1 MARTLLTTAPVR
13 FYTNERSLNKYKA
26 IMNFNRIYD
35 PQKREQNGYK
45 IFAAEDADID
55 FYASFLSNIEI
66 GPRWRSITCLTR
78 DESRIPAHQ
87 RRNDKAV
94 WFIAECWPGQALD
107 GAEFLVLQMSEE
119 TMKKMMNGRG
129 ESSERSYTPRDNRRS
144 SGLPGDG
151 KHPYLPGSGR
161 LPWTPSPEKKKE
173 PRTVQVEVTPSPI
186 PEHMKGTSSRRD
198 KFSNMNITS
207 KTKPIERTA
216 TKKDEVSKPIASG
229 KDIDNAASALATAWG
244 VKYNDK

>member
-45 IFAAEDADID
+45 IFAAENADID
-55 FYASFLSNIEI
+55 FYASFLSQIEI

-78 DESRIPAHQ
+78 DESKIPAHQ

-107 GAEFLVLQMSEE
+107 GAEFLVLQMPEE
-119 TMKKMMNGRG
+119 TIKKIINGRE
-129 ESSERSYTPRDNRRS
+129 ESSEHTYTPRDDRRS
-144 SGLPGDG
+144 SSLPGN
-151 KHPYLPGSGR
+151 GR
-161 LPWTPSPEKKKE
+161 RPWTPSPEKKKE
-173 PRTVQVEVTPSPI
+173 PRQVQVEVTPSPM

-216 TKKDEVSKPIASG
+216 TKPVQTIKPITS
-229 KDIDNAASALATAWG
+229 KEDIDNAASALATAWG

>member
-55 FYASFLSNIEI
+55 FYASFLSQIEI

-78 DESRIPAHQ
+78 DESKIPAHQ
-87 RRNDKAV
+87 HRNDKAV

-107 GAEFLVLQMSEE
+107 GAEFLVLQMPEE
-119 TMKKMMNGRG
+119 TIKKIINGRE
-129 ESSERSYTPRDNRRS
+129 ESSERTYTPRDDRRS
-144 SGLPGDG
+144 SGLPGN
-151 KHPYLPGSGR
+151 GR
-161 LPWTPSPEKKKE
+161 RPWTPSPEKKKE
-173 PRTVQVEVTPSPI
+173 PRQVQVEVTPSPM
-186 PEHMKGTSSRRD
+186 PEHMKGSSSRRD

-216 TKKDEVSKPIASG
+216 TKPVQTIKPITS
-229 KDIDNAASALATAWG
+229 KEDIDNAASALATAWG

>member
-13 FYTNERSLNKYKA
+13 FYTNERSLNKYKT

-55 FYASFLSNIEI
+55 FYASFLSQIEI

-78 DESRIPAHQ
+78 DESKIPAHQ

-107 GAEFLVLQMSEE
+107 GAEFLVLQMPEE
-119 TMKKMMNGRG
+119 TIKKIINGRE
-129 ESSERSYTPRDNRRS
+129 ESSERTYTPRDDRRS
-144 SGLPGDG
+144 SGLPGN
-151 KHPYLPGSGR
+151 GR
-161 LPWTPSPEKKKE
+161 RPWTPSPEKKKE
-173 PRTVQVEVTPSPI
+173 PRTVQVEVTPSPM

-216 TKKDEVSKPIASG
+216 TKPVQRHR
-229 KDIDNAASALATAWG
+229 
-244 VKYNDK
+244 

>member
-55 FYASFLSNIEI
+55 FYASFLSQIEI

-78 DESRIPAHQ
+78 DESKIPAHQ

-107 GAEFLVLQMSEE
+107 GAEFLVLQMPEE
-119 TMKKMMNGRG
+119 TIKKIINGRE
-129 ESSERSYTPRDNRRS
+129 ESSERTYTPRDDRRS
-144 SGLPGDG
+144 SGLPGN
-151 KHPYLPGSGR
+151 GR
-161 LPWTPSPEKKKE
+161 RPWTPAPQKKKE
-173 PRTVQVEVTPSPI
+173 QRTIQVEVTPSPM

-216 TKKDEVSKPIASG
+216 NKPVQVMKPIASG

>member
-45 IFAAEDADID
+45 IFAAENADID

-78 DESRIPAHQ
+78 DESKIPAHQ

-119 TMKKMMNGRG
+119 IMKKIMSGRE
-129 ESSERSYTPRDNRRS
+129 ESSERSYASRDNRRS
-144 SGLPGDG
+144 SSLPGDG
-151 KHPYLPGSGR
+151 R
-161 LPWTPSPEKKKE
+161 RPWTPAPEKKKE
-173 PRTVQVEVTPSPI
+173 PRQVQVEVSPSPMH
-186 PEHMKGTSSRRD
+186 EHMKGSSSRRD
-198 KFSNMNITS
+198 KFINMNITS

-216 TKKDEVSKPIASG
+216 TKKDEASKPIASG

>member
-55 FYASFLSNIEI
+55 LYASFLNQIEI
-66 GPRWRSITCLTR
+66 GSRWRSITCLTR
-78 DESRIPAHQ
+78 DESKIPAHQ

-107 GAEFLVLQMSEE
+107 GAEFLVLQMPEE
-119 TMKKMMNGRG
+119 TIKKIINGRE
-129 ESSERSYTPRDNRRS
+129 ESSERTYTPRDDRRS
-144 SGLPGDG
+144 SSLPGN
-151 KHPYLPGSGR
+151 GR
-161 LPWTPSPEKKKE
+161 RPWTPAPQKKKE
-173 PRTVQVEVTPSPI
+173 QRTIQVEVTPSPM

>member
-45 IFAAEDADID
+45 IFAAENADID
-55 FYASFLSNIEI
+55 FYASFLSQIEI

-78 DESRIPAHQ
+78 DESKIPAHQ

-107 GAEFLVLQMSEE
+107 GAEFLVLQMPEE
-119 TMKKMMNGRG
+119 TIKKIINGRE
-129 ESSERSYTPRDNRRS
+129 ESSERTYTPRDDRRS
-144 SGLPGDG
+144 SSLPGN
-151 KHPYLPGSGR
+151 GR
-161 LPWTPSPEKKKE
+161 RPWAPSPEKKKE
-173 PRTVQVEVTPSPI
+173 PRTVQVEVTPSPM

-216 TKKDEVSKPIASG
+216 TKPVQTIKPITS
-229 KDIDNAASALATAWG
+229 KEDIDNAASALATAWG

>member
-55 FYASFLSNIEI
+55 FYASFLSQIEI

-78 DESRIPAHQ
+78 DESKIPAHQ

-119 TMKKMMNGRG
+119 IMKKIMNGRE
-129 ESSERSYTPRDNRRS
+129 ESSERTYTPRDDRRS
-144 SGLPGDG
+144 SGLPGN
-151 KHPYLPGSGR
+151 GR
-161 LPWTPSPEKKKE
+161 RPWTPSPEKKKE
-173 PRTVQVEVTPSPI
+173 PRPVQVEVPPSPM

-216 TKKDEVSKPIASG
+216 TKPVQTIKPIAS
-229 KDIDNAASALATAWG
+229 KEDIDNAASALATAWG

>member
-55 FYASFLSNIEI
+55 FYASFLSQIEI

-78 DESRIPAHQ
+78 DESKIPTHQ

-119 TMKKMMNGRG
+119 TMKKMMNGRE
-129 ESSERSYTPRDNRRS
+129 ESSERSYTPRDDRRS
-144 SGLPGDG
+144 SGLPGDET
-151 KHPYLPGSGR
+151 R
-161 LPWTPSPEKKKE
+161 PWRPAPEKK
-173 PRTVQVEVTPSPI
+173 RTSGPVRIEVPPTPM
-186 PEHMKGTSSRRD
+186 PEHMKGSSSRRD

-207 KTKPIERTA
+207 KTKPVERTA

>member
-55 FYASFLSNIEI
+55 FYASFLSQIEI

-78 DESRIPAHQ
+78 DESKIPAHQ

-107 GAEFLVLQMSEE
+107 GAEFLVLQMPEE
-119 TMKKMMNGRG
+119 TIKKIINGRE
-129 ESSERSYTPRDNRRS
+129 ESSERTYMPRDDRRS
-144 SGLPGDG
+144 SSVPGN
-151 KHPYLPGSGR
+151 GR
-161 LPWTPSPEKKKE
+161 RPWTPAHEKKKE
-173 PRTVQVEVTPSPI
+173 PRQVQVEVTPSPM

-216 TKKDEVSKPIASG
+216 TKPVQTIKPITS
-229 KDIDNAASALATAWG
+229 KEDIDNAASALATAWG

>member
-13 FYTNERSLNKYKA
+13 FYANERSLNKYKA

-55 FYASFLSNIEI
+55 FYASFLSKIEI
-66 GPRWRSITCLTR
+66 GPRWRSVTCLTR
-78 DESRIPAHQ
+78 DESKIPAHQ

-119 TMKKMMNGRG
+119 TIKKIVNGKE
-129 ESSERSYTPRDNRRS
+129 ESSERSYKPRQDTRPARP
-144 SGLPGDG
+144 SGYTWKP
-151 KHPYLPGSGR
+151 R
-161 LPWTPSPEKKKE
+161 EEKKE
-173 PRTVQVEVTPSPI
+173 PRPVQIDVMPSPV
-186 PEHMKGTSSRRD
+186 PEHMKGSSSRRD

-207 KTKPIERTA
+207 KTKPIERTT
-216 TKKDEVSKPIASG
+216 TKSEQPIKPITSE
-229 KDIDNAASALATAWG
+229 KDIDNAASALAAAWG

>member
-55 FYASFLSNIEI
+55 FYASFLSQIEI

-78 DESRIPAHQ
+78 DESKIPAHQ

-107 GAEFLVLQMSEE
+107 GAEFLVLQMPEE
-119 TMKKMMNGRG
+119 TMKKIMN
-129 ESSERSYTPRDNRRS
+129 
-144 SGLPGDG
+144 
-151 KHPYLPGSGR
+151 
-161 LPWTPSPEKKKE
+161 E
-173 PRTVQVEVTPSPI
+173 PPVLLKVDVDPSPI
-186 PEHMKGTSSRRD
+186 PEHMKRTSSRRD

>member
-45 IFAAEDADID
+45 IFAAENADID
-55 FYASFLSNIEI
+55 FYASFLSQIEI

-78 DESRIPAHQ
+78 DESKIPAHQ

-107 GAEFLVLQMSEE
+107 GAEFLVLQMPEE
-119 TMKKMMNGRG
+119 TIKKIINGRE
-129 ESSERSYTPRDNRRS
+129 ESSERTYM
-144 SGLPGDG
+144 
-151 KHPYLPGSGR
+151 
-161 LPWTPSPEKKKE
+161 KE
-173 PRTVQVEVTPSPI
+173 S
-186 PEHMKGTSSRRD
+186 SSRRD
-198 KFSNMNITS
+198 KFSGMKLTS
-207 KTKPIERTA
+207 KTKPIARTA
-216 TKKDEVSKPIASG
+216 TKPVQTIKPITS
-229 KDIDNAASALATAWG
+229 KEDIDNAASALATAWG

>member
-78 DESRIPAHQ
+78 DESKIPAHQ

-107 GAEFLVLQMSEE
+107 GAEFLVLQMPEE
-119 TMKKMMNGRG
+119 TIKKIINSRE
-129 ESSERSYTPRDNRRS
+129 ESSERTYTPRDDRRS
-144 SGLPGDG
+144 SSLPGN
-151 KHPYLPGSGR
+151 GR
-161 LPWTPSPEKKKE
+161 RPWTPAPEKKKE
-173 PRTVQVEVTPSPI
+173 PRTVQVEVTPSPM

-216 TKKDEVSKPIASG
+216 TKPVQTIKPITS
-229 KDIDNAASALATAWG
+229 KEDIDNAASALATAWG

>member
-55 FYASFLSNIEI
+55 FYASFLSQIEI

-78 DESRIPAHQ
+78 DESKIPAHQ

-107 GAEFLVLQMSEE
+107 GAEFLVLQMPEE
-119 TMKKMMNGRG
+119 TIKKIINGRE
-129 ESSERSYTPRDNRRS
+129 ESSERTDTPRDDHRS
-144 SGLPGDG
+144 SSLPGN
-151 KHPYLPGSGR
+151 GR
-161 LPWTPSPEKKKE
+161 RPWTPSPEKKKE
-173 PRTVQVEVTPSPI
+173 PRQVQVEVTPSPM
-186 PEHMKGTSSRRD
+186 PEHVKGTSSRRD

-216 TKKDEVSKPIASG
+216 TKPVQTIKPITS
-229 KDIDNAASALATAWG
+229 KEDIDNAASALATAWG

>member
-78 DESRIPAHQ
+78 DESKIPAHQ

-119 TMKKMMNGRG
+119 IMKKIMSGRE
-129 ESSERSYTPRDNRRS
+129 ESSERTYTPRDDRRS
-144 SGLPGDG
+144 SN
-151 KHPYLPGSGR
+151 LPGSGR
-161 LPWTPSPEKKKE
+161 RPWTPAPEKKKE
-173 PRTVQVEVTPSPI
+173 PRQVQVEVTPSPM
-186 PEHMKGTSSRRD
+186 PEHMKGSSSRRD

-207 KTKPIERTA
+207 KTKPVERTA

>member
-55 FYASFLSNIEI
+55 FYASFLSQIEI

-78 DESRIPAHQ
+78 DESKIPAHQ

-107 GAEFLVLQMSEE
+107 GAEFLVLQMPEE
-119 TMKKMMNGRG
+119 TIKKIINGRE
-129 ESSERSYTPRDNRRS
+129 ESSERTYMPRDDRRS
-144 SGLPGDG
+144 SSVPGN
-151 KHPYLPGSGR
+151 GR
-161 LPWTPSPEKKKE
+161 RPWTPAPEKKKE
-173 PRTVQVEVTPSPI
+173 PRQVQVEVTPSPM

-216 TKKDEVSKPIASG
+216 TKPVQTIKPITS
-229 KDIDNAASALATAWG
+229 KEDIDNAASALATAWG

>member
-78 DESRIPAHQ
+78 DESKIPAHQ

-107 GAEFLVLQMSEE
+107 GAEFLVLQMPEE
-119 TMKKMMNGRG
+119 TMKKIMNGRE
-129 ESSERSYTPRDNRRS
+129 ESSERTYTPRDDRRS
-144 SGLPGDG
+144 SS
-151 KHPYLPGSGR
+151 LPGSGR
-161 LPWTPSPEKKKE
+161 RPWTPAPEKKKE
-173 PRTVQVEVTPSPI
+173 PRQVQVEVTPSPM
-186 PEHMKGTSSRRD
+186 PEHMKGSSSRRD
-198 KFSNMNITS
+198 KFSGMNITS
-207 KTKPIERTA
+207 KTKPIERIA
-216 TKKDEVSKPIASG
+216 TKKDEVSKPIAPG

>member
-55 FYASFLSNIEI
+55 FYASFLSQIEI

-78 DESRIPAHQ
+78 DESKIPAHQ

-107 GAEFLVLQMSEE
+107 GAEFLVLQMPEE
-119 TMKKMMNGRG
+119 TIKKIINGRE
-129 ESSERSYTPRDNRRS
+129 ESSERTYTPRDDRRS
-144 SGLPGDG
+144 SSLPGN
-151 KHPYLPGSGR
+151 GR
-161 LPWTPSPEKKKE
+161 RPWTPSPEKKKE
-173 PRTVQVEVTPSPI
+173 PRQVQVEVTPSPM
-186 PEHMKGTSSRRD
+186 PEHVKGSSSRRD

-216 TKKDEVSKPIASG
+216 TKPVQTIKPITS
-229 KDIDNAASALATAWG
+229 KEDIDNAASALATAWG

>member
-45 IFAAEDADID
+45 IFATEDADID

-78 DESRIPAHQ
+78 DESKIPAHQ

-119 TMKKMMNGRG
+119 IMKKIMNGRE
-129 ESSERSYTPRDNRRS
+129 ESSERTYAPRDDNRS
-144 SGLPGDG
+144 SSLPGN
-151 KHPYLPGSGR
+151 GR
-161 LPWTPSPEKKKE
+161 RPWTPTPQKKKE
-173 PRTVQVEVTPSPI
+173 QRTIQVEVTPSPM

-229 KDIDNAASALATAWG
+229 KDIDKAASALATAWG

>member
-45 IFAAEDADID
+45 VFAAEDADID

-78 DESRIPAHQ
+78 DESKIPAHQ

-119 TMKKMMNGRG
+119 IMKKIMNGRE
-129 ESSERSYTPRDNRRS
+129 ESSERTYTPRDDRRLS
-144 SGLPGDG
+144 SLPGN
-151 KHPYLPGSGR
+151 GR
-161 LPWTPSPEKKKE
+161 RPWTPAPEKKKE
-173 PRTVQVEVTPSPI
+173 PRTVQVEVTPSPM
-186 PEHMKGTSSRRD
+186 PEHMKGSSSRRD

-207 KTKPIERTA
+207 KTKPVERTA

>member
-55 FYASFLSNIEI
+55 FYASFLSQIEI

-78 DESRIPAHQ
+78 DESKIPAHQ

-107 GAEFLVLQMSEE
+107 GAEFLVLQMPEE
-119 TMKKMMNGRG
+119 TIKKIINGRE
-129 ESSERSYTPRDNRRS
+129 ESSERSYTPRDDRRS
-144 SGLPGDG
+144 SSLPGN
-151 KHPYLPGSGR
+151 GR
-161 LPWTPSPEKKKE
+161 RPWTPAPEKKKE
-173 PRTVQVEVTPSPI
+173 PRTVQVEVTPSPM

-198 KFSNMNITS
+198 KFSNMSITS
-207 KTKPIERTA
+207 KMKPIERTA
-216 TKKDEVSKPIASG
+216 TKPVQTIKPITS
-229 KDIDNAASALATAWG
+229 KEDIDNAASALATAWG

>member
-13 FYTNERSLNKYKA
+13 FYANERSLNKYKA

-55 FYASFLSNIEI
+55 FYASFLSQIEI

-78 DESRIPAHQ
+78 DESKIPAHQ

-119 TMKKMMNGRG
+119 IMKKIMNGRE
-129 ESSERSYTPRDNRRS
+129 ESSERTYAPRDDNRS
-144 SGLPGDG
+144 SNLPGN
-151 KHPYLPGSGR
+151 GR
-161 LPWTPSPEKKKE
+161 RPWTPAPQKKKE
-173 PRTVQVEVTPSPI
+173 QRTIQVEVTPSPM

-216 TKKDEVSKPIASG
+216 TKPVQTIKPITS
-229 KDIDNAASALATAWG
+229 KEDIDNAASALATAWG

>member
-1 MARTLLTTAPVR
+1 MARTLLTTVPVR

-78 DESRIPAHQ
+78 DESKIPAHQ

-119 TMKKMMNGRG
+119 IMKKIMSGRE
-129 ESSERSYTPRDNRRS
+129 ESSERTYTPRDDRRPS
-144 SGLPGDG
+144 SLPGN
-151 KHPYLPGSGR
+151 GR
-161 LPWTPSPEKKKE
+161 RPWTPAPEKKKE
-173 PRTVQVEVTPSPI
+173 PRQVQVEVTPSPM
-186 PEHMKGTSSRRD
+186 PEHMKETSSRRD

-216 TKKDEVSKPIASG
+216 TKPVQTIKPIAS
-229 KDIDNAASALATAWG
+229 KEDIDNAASALATAWG
-244 VKYNDK
+244 VKYNGK

>member
-55 FYASFLSNIEI
+55 FYASFLSQIEI

-78 DESRIPAHQ
+78 DESKIPAHQ

-119 TMKKMMNGRG
+119 IMKKIMNGRE
-129 ESSERSYTPRDNRRS
+129 ESSERTYAPRDDNRS
-144 SGLPGDG
+144 SSLPGN
-151 KHPYLPGSGR
+151 GR
-161 LPWTPSPEKKKE
+161 RPWTPAPQKKKE
-173 PRTVQVEVTPSPI
+173 QRTIQVEVTPSPM

-198 KFSNMNITS
+198 KFSNMNIMS

>member
-66 GPRWRSITCLTR
+66 GPRWRGITCLTR
-78 DESRIPAHQ
+78 DESKIPAHQ

-94 WFIAECWPGQALD
+94 WFVAECWPGQALD

-119 TMKKMMNGRG
+119 TMKKMMNGRE
-129 ESSERSYTPRDNRRS
+129 ESSERTYTPRDDRRPS
-144 SGLPGDG
+144 SLPGN
-151 KHPYLPGSGR
+151 GR
-161 LPWTPSPEKKKE
+161 RPWTPAPEKKKE
-173 PRTVQVEVTPSPI
+173 PRPVQVEVPPSPM
-186 PEHMKGTSSRRD
+186 PEHVKGTSSRRD

>member
-45 IFAAEDADID
+45 IFAAEDVDID

-66 GPRWRSITCLTR
+66 GSRWRSITCLTR
-78 DESRIPAHQ
+78 DESKIPTHQ

-107 GAEFLVLQMSEE
+107 GAEFLVLQMPEE
-119 TMKKMMNGRG
+119 TMKKIMNGKE
-129 ESSERSYTPRDNRRS
+129 ESSERTYTPRDDRRS
-144 SGLPGDG
+144 SNLPGN
-151 KHPYLPGSGR
+151 GR
-161 LPWTPSPEKKKE
+161 RPWTPAPEKKKE
-173 PRTVQVEVTPSPI
+173 PRPVQVEVPPSPM
-186 PEHMKGTSSRRD
+186 PEHVKGTSSRRD

-207 KTKPIERTA
+207 KTKPVERTA
-216 TKKDEVSKPIASG
+216 TKKNEVSKPIASG

>member
-55 FYASFLSNIEI
+55 FYASFLSQIEI

-78 DESRIPAHQ
+78 DESKIHAHQ

-107 GAEFLVLQMSEE
+107 GAEFLVLQMPEE
-119 TMKKMMNGRG
+119 TMKKIMNGRE
-129 ESSERSYTPRDNRRS
+129 ESSERTYTPRDDRRS
-144 SGLPGDG
+144 SS
-151 KHPYLPGSGR
+151 LPGSGR
-161 LPWTPSPEKKKE
+161 RPWTPAPEKKKE
-173 PRTVQVEVTPSPI
+173 PRQVQVEVTPSPM
-186 PEHMKGTSSRRD
+186 PEHVKGTSSRRD

-216 TKKDEVSKPIASG
+216 TKPVQVIKPITS
-229 KDIDNAASALATAWG
+229 KEDIDNAASALATAWG

>member
-55 FYASFLSNIEI
+55 FYASFLSQIEI

-78 DESRIPAHQ
+78 DESKIPAHQ

-119 TMKKMMNGRG
+119 TIKKIMNGRE
-129 ESSERSYTPRDNRRS
+129 ESSERTYTPRDDRRS
-144 SGLPGDG
+144 SS
-151 KHPYLPGSGR
+151 LPGSGR
-161 LPWTPSPEKKKE
+161 RPWTPAPEKKKE
-173 PRTVQVEVTPSPI
+173 PRQVQVEVPPSPM

-216 TKKDEVSKPIASG
+216 TKKDEVSKPITSG

>member
-55 FYASFLSNIEI
+55 FYASFLSQIEI

-78 DESRIPAHQ
+78 DESKIPAHQ

-94 WFIAECWPGQALD
+94 WFIAECWSGQALD
-107 GAEFLVLQMSEE
+107 GAEFLVLQMPEE
-119 TMKKMMNGRG
+119 TIKKIINGR
-129 ESSERSYTPRDNRRS
+129 EDSSERTYTPRDDRRS
-144 SGLPGDG
+144 SSLPGN
-151 KHPYLPGSGR
+151 GR
-161 LPWTPSPEKKKE
+161 RPWTPSPEKKKE
-173 PRTVQVEVTPSPI
+173 PRTVQVEVTPSPM

-207 KTKPIERTA
+207 KTNPIERTA
-216 TKKDEVSKPIASG
+216 TKPIQMIKPITS
-229 KDIDNAASALATAWG
+229 KEDIDNAASALATAWG

>member
-55 FYASFLSNIEI
+55 FYASFLNNVEI

-78 DESRIPAHQ
+78 DESKIPAHQ

-119 TMKKMMNGRG
+119 TMKKIVNGRE
-129 ESSERSYTPRDNRRS
+129 ESSERTYTPRDDRRS
-144 SGLPGDG
+144 SS
-151 KHPYLPGSGR
+151 LPGSGR
-161 LPWTPSPEKKKE
+161 RPWTPAPEKKKE
-173 PRTVQVEVTPSPI
+173 PRQVQVEVTPSPM

-198 KFSNMNITS
+198 MFSNMNITS
-207 KTKPIERTA
+207 KTKPVERTA

>member
-1 MARTLLTTAPVR
+1 MVRTLLTTAPVR

-78 DESRIPAHQ
+78 DESKIPAHQ

-107 GAEFLVLQMSEE
+107 GAEFLVLQMPEE
-119 TMKKMMNGRG
+119 TMKKIMNGRE
-129 ESSERSYTPRDNRRS
+129 ESSERTYTPRDDRRS
-144 SGLPGDG
+144 SS
-151 KHPYLPGSGR
+151 LPGSGR
-161 LPWTPSPEKKKE
+161 RPWTPAPEKKKE
-173 PRTVQVEVTPSPI
+173 PRQVQVEVTPSPM
-186 PEHMKGTSSRRD
+186 PEHMKGSSSRRD

-216 TKKDEVSKPIASG
+216 TKKDEVSKPIVSG

>member
-45 IFAAEDADID
+45 IFAAENADID

-78 DESRIPAHQ
+78 DESKIPAHQ

-107 GAEFLVLQMSEE
+107 GAEFLVLQMPEE
-119 TMKKMMNGRG
+119 TIKKIINGRE
-129 ESSERSYTPRDNRRS
+129 ESSERTYTPRDDRRS
-144 SGLPGDG
+144 SSLPGN
-151 KHPYLPGSGR
+151 GR
-161 LPWTPSPEKKKE
+161 RPWTPSPEKKKE
-173 PRTVQVEVTPSPI
+173 PRQVQVEVTPSPM

-216 TKKDEVSKPIASG
+216 TKPVQTIKPITS
-229 KDIDNAASALATAWG
+229 KEDIDNAASALATAWG

>member
-1 MARTLLTTAPVR
+1 MTRTLLTIAPVR

-78 DESRIPAHQ
+78 DESKIPAHQ

-119 TMKKMMNGRG
+119 IMKKIMSGRE
-129 ESSERSYTPRDNRRS
+129 ESSERTYTPRDDRRS
-144 SGLPGDG
+144 SSLPGI
-151 KHPYLPGSGR
+151 GR
-161 LPWTPSPEKKKE
+161 RPWTPAPEKKKE
-173 PRTVQVEVTPSPI
+173 SRQVQVEVTPSPM

-216 TKKDEVSKPIASG
+216 NKKVEVSKTIASG

>member
-55 FYASFLSNIEI
+55 FYASFLSQIEI

-78 DESRIPAHQ
+78 DESKIPAHQ

-107 GAEFLVLQMSEE
+107 GAEFLVLQMPEE
-119 TMKKMMNGRG
+119 TIKKIINGRE
-129 ESSERSYTPRDNRRS
+129 ESSERTYTPRDDRRS
-144 SGLPGDG
+144 SGLPGN
-151 KHPYLPGSGR
+151 GR
-161 LPWTPSPEKKKE
+161 RPWTPAPEKKKE
-173 PRTVQVEVTPSPI
+173 PRTVQVEVTPSPM

-216 TKKDEVSKPIASG
+216 TKPVQTMKPITS
-229 KDIDNAASALATAWG
+229 KEDIDNAASALATAWG

>member
-78 DESRIPAHQ
+78 DESKIPAHQ

-107 GAEFLVLQMSEE
+107 GAEFLVLQMPEE
-119 TMKKMMNGRG
+119 TIKKIINGR
-129 ESSERSYTPRDNRRS
+129 EEFSERTYTPRDDRRS
-144 SGLPGDG
+144 SGLPGN
-151 KHPYLPGSGR
+151 GR
-161 LPWTPSPEKKKE
+161 RPWTPSPEKKKE
-173 PRTVQVEVTPSPI
+173 PRTVQVEVTPSPM

-207 KTKPIERTA
+207 KTKPIARTA
-216 TKKDEVSKPIASG
+216 TKKDEISKPIAS
-229 KDIDNAASALATAWG
+229 KEDIDNAASALATAWG

>member
-1 MARTLLTTAPVR
+1 MTRTLLTTAPVR

-66 GPRWRSITCLTR
+66 GPRWRSVTCLTR
-78 DESRIPAHQ
+78 DESKIPAHQ

-119 TMKKMMNGRG
+119 IMKKIMSGRE
-129 ESSERSYTPRDNRRS
+129 ESSERTYTPRDDRRS
-144 SGLPGDG
+144 SGLPGN
-151 KHPYLPGSGR
+151 GR
-161 LPWTPSPEKKKE
+161 RPWTPAPEKKKE
-173 PRTVQVEVTPSPI
+173 PRQVQVEVPPSPM
-186 PEHMKGTSSRRD
+186 PEHVKGSSSRRD

-207 KTKPIERTA
+207 KTKPVERTA

>member
-78 DESRIPAHQ
+78 DESKIPAHQ

-119 TMKKMMNGRG
+119 TMKKMMNGRD
-129 ESSERSYTPRDNRRS
+129 ESSERSYAARDNRRS

-151 KHPYLPGSGR
+151 R
-161 LPWTPSPEKKKE
+161 RPWTTAPEKKKE
-173 PRTVQVEVTPSPI
+173 PRTVQVEVTPSPM
-186 PEHMKGTSSRRD
+186 PEHMKGSSSRRD

-207 KTKPIERTA
+207 KTKPVERTA

>member
-45 IFAAEDADID
+45 VFAAEDADID

-78 DESRIPAHQ
+78 DESKIPAHQ

-119 TMKKMMNGRG
+119 IMKKIMNGRE
-129 ESSERSYTPRDNRRS
+129 ESSERTYTPRDDHRS
-144 SGLPGDG
+144 SSLPGN
-151 KHPYLPGSGR
+151 GR
-161 LPWTPSPEKKKE
+161 RPWTPAPEKKKE
-173 PRTVQVEVTPSPI
+173 PRQVQVEVPPSPM
-186 PEHMKGTSSRRD
+186 PEHMKGSSSRRD

-207 KTKPIERTA
+207 KTKPIECTA
-216 TKKDEVSKPIASG
+216 TKKNEVSKPITSG

>member
-45 IFAAEDADID
+45 IFAAENADID
-55 FYASFLSNIEI
+55 FYASFLSQIEV

-78 DESRIPAHQ
+78 DESKIPAHQ

-107 GAEFLVLQMSEE
+107 GAEFLVLQMPEE
-119 TMKKMMNGRG
+119 TIKKIINGRE
-129 ESSERSYTPRDNRRS
+129 ESSERSYTPRDDRRS
-144 SGLPGDG
+144 SSLPGN
-151 KHPYLPGSGR
+151 GR
-161 LPWTPSPEKKKE
+161 RPWTPSTEKKKE
-173 PRTVQVEVTPSPI
+173 PRTVQVEVTPSPM

-207 KTKPIERTA
+207 KTTPIERTA
-216 TKKDEVSKPIASG
+216 TKPVQTIKPITS
-229 KDIDNAASALATAWG
+229 KEDIDNAASALATAWG